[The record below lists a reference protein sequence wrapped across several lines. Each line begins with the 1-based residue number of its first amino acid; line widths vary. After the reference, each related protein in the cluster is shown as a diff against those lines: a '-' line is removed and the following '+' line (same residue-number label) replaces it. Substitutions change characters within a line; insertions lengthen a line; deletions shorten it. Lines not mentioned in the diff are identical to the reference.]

1 MQKKYLLIPICIF
14 IIFSYP
20 VLAKEKPEEIL
31 NAIIKVRAT
40 IPQDA
45 STARVLGTERE
56 GNGVVIDDQGHIL
69 TIGYLILEAEAI
81 EVIGARG
88 DPVKA
93 SFVAYDYTTGFG
105 ILRAD
110 PPLSVRP
117 LKLGQSSQL
126 KEGDPVL
133 MVGSGGAEAVL
144 GSPTGSTFLKMPFIP
159 APLTPIMAALPCSI
173 IKDSFWESD
182 RFSPGSPYRG
192 WV

>member
-1 MQKKYLLIPICIF
+1 MQKKYLLVPICIF
-14 IIFSYP
+14 IIFSHP
-20 VLAKEKPEEIL
+20 VLADEKPEEIL

-69 TIGYLILEAEAI
+69 TIGYLILEAKAI
-81 EVIGARG
+81 EVTGAQG

-126 KEGDPVL
+126 KEGDP
-133 MVGSGGAEAVL
+133 
-144 GSPTGSTFLKMPFIP
+144 IP
-159 APLTPIMAALPCSI
+159 KSCPL
-173 IKDSFWESD
+173 
-182 RFSPGSPYRG
+182 
-192 WV
+192 